1 MKTVNLPT
9 RYYQVF
15 DLDFERP
22 FPSDGIGGWKTAEL
36 PLAIDHTALVVMHA
50 WDVGTREEFPG
61 WHRVVDYF
69 ARAEQILQGPLTELL
84 TVARASPLK
93 IYHVTAG
100 DFYCRD
106 LPGYQRTVGFVPK
119 PPQPEIVEEDPVY
132 KQLNDFR
139 VSDVYLGTH
148 NLADIEAGFQRLSFP
163 PEARPLPEEDI
174 ASNTSQLLALCRRD
188 GINHLVYT
196 GFALNW
202 CLLQAEGGMLD
213 MARHGL
219 LCSTIPEVVTAVEN
233 KETARGELA
242 KELALWR
249 VATGYGFVYELEHF
263 LHALRSMDAR

>member
-1 MKTVNLPT
+1 MGTVILPT

-15 DLDFERP
+15 DLDFELP
-22 FPSDGIGGWKTAEL
+22 VPTDAIGGWKTAEL

-69 ARAEQILQGPLTELL
+69 ARAEQILKGPLTELL

-93 IYHVTAG
+93 IYHVTSG
-100 DFYCRD
+100 DFYCRN
-106 LPGYQRTVGFVPK
+106 LSGYQRTAALAPK
-119 PPQPEIVEEDPVY
+119 PPKLESVEEDPVY
-132 KQLNDFR
+132 KQLSDFR
-139 VSDVYLGTH
+139 VSDVNLGTH
-148 NLADIEAGFQRLSFP
+148 NLADIEAGFQRLNFP

-174 ASNTSQLLALCRRD
+174 ASNASQLFALCRRD

-202 CLLQAEGGMLD
+202 CLLQTEGGMLE
-213 MARHGL
+213 MRRHGL

-263 LHALRSMDAR
+263 LHALRSMASR